1 MASSIVM
8 GNEKDNSVSSTQVN
22 ITPHFFASAGPRD
35 EPDAA
40 LKSQNQTG
48 SVSSAHESGPDWGQW
63 LTENGSRMLLFA
75 RQQTRSAQDAEDVLQ
90 DALVKLAK
98 KVQEGSFEGGPECW
112 RPFLYTTIRRLAID
126 LGRKNDRRIK
136 RENKS
141 EADRYSETGGMAD
154 PWFHGEGS
162 NTESK
167 ALLEQE
173 LKKLPAKFSEVI
185 IMKVWG
191 NHTFAQIG
199 EMLGVSLNTV
209 ASRYRYGLERL
220 RKALETT
227 RENNDI

>member
-1 MASSIVM
+1 MS
-8 GNEKDNSVSSTQVN
+8 NEKDNSVSSTQIN
-22 ITPHFFASAGPRD
+22 ISPHFFANSGTRQ
-35 EPDAA
+35 EPVVGRATG
-40 LKSQNQTG
+40 TG
-48 SVSSAHESGPDWGQW
+48 SLSRASTSHTPAPDWGTW

-75 RQQTRSAQDAEDVLQ
+75 RQQTRNTQDAEDVLQ

-126 LGRKNDRRIK
+126 LGRKNDRRVK

-141 EADRYSETGGMAD
+141 EADRHSETGGMAD
-154 PWFHGEGS
+154 PWFHGDGS
-162 NTESK
+162 DIEKK
-167 ALLEQE
+167 ALLEDE

-191 NHTFAQIG
+191 NHTFAEIG

-227 RENNDI
+227 RTKNDI